1 VENPGYAKQSG
12 TSRCEG
18 HRLIFSLNVAGHL
31 VRKSNGRPDIQ
42 IGCRIKGEIMLRKLR
57 EDRKNDAGFT
67 LIELLIVIVILGILA
82 AVVVFA
88 VNGLSDR
95 GKTAACQA
103 DKTTTQVAVEAY
115 YAKNTA
121 YPATLTILTAAPDK
135 FLNSVPATVTYTV
148 GTPATSYTLVGA
160 GGCP

>member
-1 VENPGYAKQSG
+1 
-12 TSRCEG
+12 
-18 HRLIFSLNVAGHL
+18 
-31 VRKSNGRPDIQ
+31 
-42 IGCRIKGEIMLRKLR
+42 MLRKLR
-57 EDRKNDAGFT
+57 EGRKNDAGFT

-103 DKTTTQVAVEAY
+103 DKTTTQVAVEAF

-121 YPATLTILTAAPDK
+121 YPATLTVLTLAPDK

-160 GGCP
+160 SGCP